1 MSTKKYLAAFRQFDK
16 DDSGTISIEEFRIL
30 LEDTEEFT
38 AEDIDKMLK
47 DMDKDN
53 DGTIDYEGKLLNKSI
68 QYQNII
74 L

>member
-1 MSTKKYLAAFRQFDK
+1 MAAFRQFDK